1 MAKYSRWPWP
11 IWIQK
16 RSYPLKRNDQ
26 FINREL
32 SWLDF
37 NARVLQEANND
48 EVPLIERLRFLGIFS
63 NNLDEFF
70 QVRFATVKRIAQS
83 EKSGRKA
90 LGGKKATELLDEIT
104 NRVIQQQLESAKTLS
119 IIEKELANENIHFIR
134 ENEVSPKQQA
144 FLTDYFIQNVSPAL
158 VTVILKEEEQDFS
171 DNKAFLAIKMTLDNP
186 QEPPVYAFIEMP
198 KAVDRF
204 IVLPPE
210 GKQQY
215 IMLLDDLI
223 RYHFHL
229 IFSMFR
235 YTSIVGHMVKIT
247 RDAELDIEEDVGK
260 SYVEKII
267 DSVKDRLVGD
277 PVRLVYDKTIDAT
290 TLKVVMRNLGV
301 SSTDSLIPG
310 GRYHHRRD
318 YMNFPSLNRSNLLYP
333 KFPPLPIADLSLEQ
347 NLLEA
352 IAQRD
357 YMIYTPYQNFAYLI
371 KFLREAALDPQVTSI
386 KITIYRL
393 AKLSQVASSL
403 INAAKNGKKVLVQ
416 IELQARFDEKNNI
429 QVAETLEAAGVQLI
443 FGVPGLKVHTKI
455 CVIERT
461 QGKKRKRYGFISTGN
476 FNESTARVYT
486 DYTLFTSHQKILK
499 DVSKVFNFLEVNYKI
514 KKYKHLIVSPHYTF
528 SSLIRLID
536 QEIANKVAGKSARI
550 RLKLNNITN
559 YKIISKLYDAS
570 RAGVPV
576 DMIVRGVC
584 CLIPGVKG
592 MSENIRVISI
602 VDKFLEHPRIY
613 IFENAGEP
621 KMYISS
627 ADLMTRNIDN
637 RVEVACP
644 IYDQSLQKEL
654 LDTFMISWKD
664 NVKARLVNTRVQNEF
679 VTSNEPRQ
687 RSQWTTYDY
696 YKAKLAE

>member
-1 MAKYSRWPWP
+1 MKE
-11 IWIQK
+11 
-16 RSYPLKRNDQ
+16 NQ

-37 NARVLQEANND
+37 NARVLQEAAD
-48 EVPLIERLRFLGIFS
+48 PVVPLIERLRFLGIFS

-83 EKSGRKA
+83 QKTGKKA
-90 LGGKKATELLDEIT
+90 LGGIKADELLKDITKVVIKQQSDSAKILEEIES
-104 NRVIQQQLESAKTLS
+104 QLEK
-119 IIEKELANENIHFIR
+119 ENIHFLR
-134 ENEVSPKQQA
+134 EEEVNPTQA
-144 FLTDYFIQNVSPAL
+144 EFLTDYFLQKVSPRL
-158 VTVILKEEEQDFS
+158 VTIILKEEEQDFT
-171 DNKAFLAIKMTLDNP
+171 DNKAFLAIKMEMTPTENVAKGEKL
-186 QEPPVYAFIEMP
+186 YAVIEMP
-198 KAVDRF
+198 KELDRF

-210 GKQQY
+210 GEKQNL
-215 IMLLDDLI
+215 MMLDDLI

-229 IFSMFR
+229 IFSMFH
-235 YTSIVGHMVKIT
+235 YDSIEGHMIKIT

-277 PVRLVYDKTIDAT
+277 PVRLVHDKTIAPE
-290 TLKVVMRNLGV
+290 TLAVVMRKLGV
-301 SSTDSLIPG
+301 ASSDSLIPG

-318 YMNFPSLNRSNLLYP
+318 YMNFPSLNRKDLLYSR
-333 KFPPLPIADLSLEQ
+333 FPALPLKEISLED
-347 NLLEA
+347 NILEA
-352 IAQRD
+352 VAKKD
-357 YMIYTPYQNFAYLI
+357 HMIYTPYQNFAYVI
-371 KFLREAALDPQVTSI
+371 KFLREAALDPQVKTI

-416 IELQARFDEKNNI
+416 IELQARFDEENNI
-429 QVAETLEAAGVQLI
+429 QAAESLEKAGVQLI

-455 CVIERT
+455 CVIERIE
-461 QGKKRKRYGFISTGN
+461 GKKLKRYGFISTGN
-476 FNESTARVYT
+476 FNESTARIYT

-499 DVSKVFNFLEVNYKI
+499 DVSKVFNFLSVNYKI

-528 SSLIRLID
+528 SALIRLIE
-536 QEIANKVAGKSARI
+536 QEIAHKAQGKKARI

-559 YKIISKLYDAS
+559 YKIISKLYEAS
-570 RAGVPV
+570 RAGVQI

-592 MSENIRVISI
+592 MSENIRVISV
-602 VDKFLEHPRIY
+602 VDKFLEHPRVY
-613 IFENAGEP
+613 IFDNDGDP
-621 KMYISS
+621 QMYISS
-627 ADLMTRNIDN
+627 ADWMTRNIDN

-644 IYDQSLQKEL
+644 ILDKDLQQEL

-664 NVKARLVNTRVQNEF
+664 NVKARLVNTKNQNAF
-679 VTSNEPRQ
+679 VTNQQEAI
-687 RSQWTTYDY
+687 RSQWATYAY
-696 YKAKLAE
+696 FKEKLGQ